1 MRKPL
6 TIAKLLAKE
15 AAYRFSKHK
24 RGIKILSNPTL
35 TNILALVFFTI
46 FSVGSATLN
55 ILIDKHLSTPT
66 PLVATTVV
74 QVAIAIFSTIFLMAY
89 NLHIIVTDKL
99 IDTFIPMP
107 IETKDFKYALILLNM
122 YWGVYAEPFLFIPGS
137 LIYLYYTG
145 KAEFLLI
152 AIELSIFT
160 ILLTL
165 TFGFLAG
172 SVSPRTL
179 KNPVIRVLATF
190 IWIIFMGIGFIIS
203 GASRFLEIYLTGA
216 QLTFLDTHIL
226 RYLPPLSMIYQIYD
240 TPIAIIT
247 SLLSIILLLPIMNLS
262 IDKYWTSL
270 FKTQPA
276 KPKHMIKVKSI
287 NYKMPTISAW
297 IYKDLKTLARKPR
310 FLASTIYLLLFPMI
324 MPLLIGYTSV
334 TLIMRNLAPL
344 FILSLGAFSGG
355 IISTFYI
362 IEGEGARLLYTLPIT
377 KKDFIYKKSM
387 TVLYLSIIASTPIAI
402 YAYALWQIP
411 IHLILLLCI
420 TYILSTYS
428 SSILIA
434 NIHTD
439 YIPEEPSPWTQYTF
453 SGLGISLKIF
463 GVIALYIVLSGVA
476 AIPHF
481 LNILSQFG
489 IQNIDIPKYLIDEL
503 TSYIESY
510 IILLLLLSIGIHQTN
525 RKNESL

>member
-1 MRKPL
+1 MRKSL
-6 TIAKLLAKE
+6 LIAKLLARE
-15 AAYRFSKHK
+15 SAYRFSKHK
-24 RGIKILSNPTL
+24 RGIKILSNPAL
-35 TNILALVFFTI
+35 TNILGLMFFTI
-46 FSVGSATLN
+46 FSVGSAVLN
-55 ILIDKHLSTPT
+55 ILIDKHISTPT
-66 PLVATTVV
+66 PLVATTVI

-107 IETKDFKYALILLNM
+107 IETKDFKYALIFLNM

-145 KAEFLLI
+145 RTEFLLI
-152 AIELSIFT
+152 ALELSVFT

-172 SVSPRTL
+172 SISPRTL
-179 KNPVIRVLATF
+179 KSPVIRVMATF
-190 IWIIFMGIGFIIS
+190 IWMIFMGIGFIIS
-203 GASRFLEIYLTGA
+203 GASRFIETYLTA
-216 QLTFLDTHIL
+216 TQLTFLNTHFL
-226 RYLPPLSMIYQIYD
+226 RYVPPLSMIYQIYG
-240 TPIAIIT
+240 TPPAIIT
-247 SLLSIILLLPIMNLS
+247 SALSIILLLPILNLS
-262 IDKYWTSL
+262 INRYWTSL

-276 KPKHMIKVKSI
+276 KPKQILEIKPI
-287 NYKMPTISAW
+287 NYKMPAISTW

-310 FLASTIYLLLFPMI
+310 FLASTIYLLFFPLI

-334 TLIMRNLAPL
+334 TLIIRNLAPL
-344 FILSLGAFSGG
+344 FILSMGAFSGG

-362 IEGEGARLLYTLPIT
+362 IEGEGAKLLYTFPIT
-377 KKDFIYKKSM
+377 LKDFIYKKSM

-411 IHLILLLCI
+411 THFIPLLCI

-428 SSILIA
+428 SSLLIA
-434 NIHTD
+434 NIHTK
-439 YIPEEPSPWTQYTF
+439 YIPKEPSPWTQYTF

-463 GVIALYIVLSGVA
+463 GVIALYIILSVLA
-476 AIPHF
+476 AAPQF
-481 LNILSQFG
+481 LNILNQFG
-489 IQNIDIPKYLIDEL
+489 IHNIEIPKYLIDEL

-510 IILLLLLSIGIHQTN
+510 IILLGLLLIGIYQTN
-525 RKNESL
+525 RKNKPL